1 MFDTRQRIFGKTNP
15 SAPPAGRHRRARA
28 SECGEADYVS
38 PAGAEHHARYP
49 TPTLVAARHQPD
61 ATTQSPQRGEE
72 ARRERRSMPY
82 LASGLLP
89 SLLLAGWISPPV
101 VESPRS
107 FCRGPALTCGGER
120 GDGGGTWEE
129 REAEGDGDRRWHV
142 EGEGGAR

>member
-1 MFDTRQRIFGKTNP
+1 
-15 SAPPAGRHRRARA
+15 
-28 SECGEADYVS
+28 
-38 PAGAEHHARYP
+38 
-49 TPTLVAARHQPD
+49 
-61 ATTQSPQRGEE
+61 
-72 ARRERRSMPY
+72 MPY

-89 SLLLAGWISPPV
+89 SLLLAGWISPSA